1 MAVEKGKLNA
11 FYLIIFIIII
21 IAIKETS
28 GIYKYI
34 IKCIIY
40 IGFIID
46 DYQIKSSDNLTDLL
60 LKCPKGV
67 AVCKELSFIVKCD
80 DQQQMFQLSDY
91 GIKLI
96 IPPSAVP
103 HDIQQI
109 TIAVQV
115 IASSPFDFPSHCHPI
130 SCFYW
135 IQSTH
140 KFLKPVEVHLE
151 HHAELLSEEDS
162 QELGFIVSPS
172 TESSSPPYRFQFSDG
187 VNSIFPV
194 GSIYGIIKVAEFSI
208 FSIAW
213 KRIRAA
219 FSDHFRYVW
228 MVYYRQSHENNWE
241 LHVVV
246 TKDLGPFLQVH

>member
-1 MAVEKGKLNA
+1 MYNIG
-11 FYLIIFIIII
+11 
-21 IAIKETS
+21 
-28 GIYKYI
+28 
-34 IKCIIY
+34 CII
-40 IGFIID
+40 D
-46 DYQIKSSDNLTDLL
+46 NSQIKSSDNLTDLL

-67 AVCKELSFIVKCD
+67 AVCKELSFIAKCD
-80 DQQQMFQLSDY
+80 DQQQIFQLPDY

-103 HDIQQI
+103 HDIQEI
-109 TIAVQV
+109 KIAVQV
-115 IASSPFDFPSHCHPI
+115 IASGPFVLPSYCQLI

-162 QELGFIVSPS
+162 QELGFIVSSS
-172 TESSSPPYRFQFSDG
+172 TESSSPPYQFQFSNEI
-187 VNSIFPV
+187 NSIFPV
-194 GSIYGIIKVAEFSI
+194 GSSYGIIKVSEFSI
-208 FSIAW
+208 FSSAW

-219 FSDHFRYVW
+219 FSDHFRYIW
-228 MVYYRQSHENNWE
+228 MVYCRQRSHENNWE

-246 TKDLGPFLQVH
+246 TKDLGPFLQVY

>member
-1 MAVEKGKLNA
+1 MEKVIQIS
-11 FYLIIFIIII
+11 YLSYYNIIVGIEK
-21 IAIKETS
+21 AS
-28 GIYKYI
+28 GIHVY
-34 IKCIIY
+34 CINYFGCLI
-40 IGFIID
+40 
-46 DYQIKSSDNLTDLL
+46 DLL
-60 LKCPKGV
+60 LKCPKQV
-67 AVCKELSFIVKCD
+67 TVCKKLSFIAKCD
-80 DQQQMFQLSDY
+80 DEQQMFQLPDY

-115 IASSPFDFPSHCHPI
+115 IASGPFVFPSYCQPI
-130 SCFYW
+130 GCFYW

-162 QELGFIVSPS
+162 KECGFIISPS
-172 TESSSPPYRFQFSDG
+172 TESSSPPYQFQFYDG
-187 VNSIFPV
+187 MNSIFPV
-194 GSIYGIIKVAEFSI
+194 GSSYGIIKVAEFSI

-213 KRIRAA
+213 RKIKDA

-228 MVYYRQSHENNWE
+228 MVYYRQINENNWE

-246 TKDLGPFLQVH
+246 TKDLGPFIQVY

>member
-1 MAVEKGKLNA
+1 MELKKPHVCCINYFGC
-11 FYLIIFIIII
+11 LI
-21 IAIKETS
+21 
-28 GIYKYI
+28 
-34 IKCIIY
+34 
-40 IGFIID
+40 
-46 DYQIKSSDNLTDLL
+46 DLL
-60 LKCPKGV
+60 LKCPKQV
-67 AVCKELSFIVKCD
+67 TVCKELSFIAKYD
-80 DQQQMFQLSDY
+80 DQQQMFQLPDY

-115 IASSPFDFPSHCHPI
+115 IASDPIVLPSNCHPI

-135 IQSTH
+135 IKSTH

-187 VNSIFPV
+187 VNTIFPV
-194 GSIYGIIKVAEFSI
+194 GSSYGIIKVAEFSI

-213 KRIRAA
+213 KRIRTA
-219 FSDHFRYVW
+219 FSDHFRYIW
-228 MVYYRQSHENNWE
+228 MVYYRQSDENNWE

-246 TKDLGPFLQVH
+246 TKDLGPFLQVSNIKS

>member
-1 MAVEKGKLNA
+1 M
-11 FYLIIFIIII
+11 YIF
-21 IAIKETS
+21 
-28 GIYKYI
+28 G
-34 IKCIIY
+34 C
-40 IGFIID
+40 IID
-46 DYQIKSSDNLTDLL
+46 DSQIKSSDNLIDLL
-60 LKCPKGV
+60 LKCLKQV
-67 AVCKELSFIVKCD
+67 TVCKELSFIAKYD
-80 DQQQMFQLSDY
+80 DQQQMFQLPDY

-115 IASSPFDFPSHCHPI
+115 IASGPLVLPSNCHPI

-151 HHAELLSEEDS
+151 HHAELLFEKDS
-162 QELGFIVSPS
+162 PELGFIVSPS

-187 VNSIFPV
+187 VNSIFSV
-194 GSIYGIIKVAEFSI
+194 GSSYGIIKVAEFSI

-213 KRIRAA
+213 RKIKAT

-228 MVYYRQSHENNWE
+228 MVYYRQIHENNWE

-246 TKDLGPFLQVH
+246 TKNLGPFIQVY

>member
-1 MAVEKGKLNA
+1 MYGVG
-11 FYLIIFIIII
+11 
-21 IAIKETS
+21 
-28 GIYKYI
+28 
-34 IKCIIY
+34 CII
-40 IGFIID
+40 D
-46 DYQIKSSDNLTDLL
+46 NSQIKSSDNLADLF
-60 LKCPKGV
+60 LKCSKQTI
-67 AVCKELSFIVKCD
+67 VCKELSFIAKYD
-80 DQQQMFQLSDY
+80 DQQQMFQLPDY

-115 IASSPFDFPSHCHPI
+115 IASGPLVLPSNCHPI

-172 TESSSPPYRFQFSDG
+172 NEFSSPPYRFQFFDG

-194 GSIYGIIKVAEFSI
+194 GSSYGIIKVAEFSI

-219 FSDHFRYVW
+219 FSDHFRYIW
-228 MVYYRQSHENNWE
+228 MVYYRQSRENNWE

-246 TKDLGPFLQVH
+246 TKDLGPFLQVY